1 MAYTNNTFTCV
12 ITDYVEPDMNW
23 EVEQYKSLGI
33 TFRLNQLRKAPPE
46 DIIAAAADAHVLIV
60 DQAKITREV
69 IEGLTECKLIIRHGD
84 GYDNLDIKAAIE
96 HGIVCANEPGFWS
109 REVAE
114 QAFAMA
120 LSLALKIPIQESV
133 ARRGT
138 DEGWKYEE
146 AMPYGSLSTRTAG
159 IIGCG
164 KIGAHAVRLFGKLM
178 DRVLVYDPVVKSSD
192 IEVVGGIPVTLE
204 ELVSRSDI
212 VSIHVPANSHTIGL
226 FNSALIG
233 KMKKG
238 AILINASRGTI
249 VDTEALTGALKSGR
263 LSGAGLDATDP
274 EPLPGDHP
282 LFSIP
287 NVINTPHMGWY
298 SEDALWNLRRQIV
311 ADVQAARDGQMP
323 YSVVN
328 PEVLERDNLRL
339 G

>member
-1 MAYTNNTFTCV
+1 MASTNNTFTCV
-12 ITDYVEPDMNW
+12 TTDYVEPDMNW
-23 EVEQYKSLGI
+23 EVEQYESLDI
-33 TFRLNQLRKAPPE
+33 AYRLNQLRKAPPE
-46 DIIAAAADAHVLIV
+46 EIIAAAADAHVLIV

-84 GYDNLDIKAAIE
+84 GYDNLNINAAIE

-146 AMPYGSLSTRTAG
+146 AMPYGSLSTRTVG
-159 IIGCG
+159 VVGCG

-192 IEVVGGIPVTLE
+192 IEEAGGMPVMLE
-204 ELVSRSDI
+204 ELVTQSDI

-238 AILINASRGTI
+238 AILINSSRGTI
-249 VDTEALTGALKSGR
+249 VDTAALTDALKSGR

-287 NVINTPHMGWY
+287 NVIITPHMGWY
-298 SEDALWNLRRQIV
+298 SEDALWNLREQIV
-311 ADVQAARDGQMP
+311 TDVLAARDGQMP

-339 G
+339 R